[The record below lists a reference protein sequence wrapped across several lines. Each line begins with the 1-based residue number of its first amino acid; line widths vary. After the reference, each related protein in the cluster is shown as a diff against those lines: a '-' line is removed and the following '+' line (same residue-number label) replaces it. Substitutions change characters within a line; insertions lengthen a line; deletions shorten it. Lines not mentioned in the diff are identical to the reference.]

1 MTNILR
7 KGKGE
12 GKSKVVYMNSKKA
25 YVGVAA
31 GAQLQS
37 LTSALD
43 GGDWSPSYIG
53 LFTFVGR
60 ALVPTG

>member
-1 MTNILR
+1 
-7 KGKGE
+7 
-12 GKSKVVYMNSKKA
+12 MNSKKA
-25 YVGVAA
+25 YEGVAV

-60 ALVPTG
+60 APVPTG